1 MDAIL
6 ASHVHMYLGF
16 LLGEDGAVTA
26 CDGDEV
32 AQAQCT
38 QKSNSLTNINDWSEL
53 GACIC

>member
-1 MDAIL
+1 MDAML
-6 ASHVHMYLGF
+6 ASHVHVYLSF

-26 CDGDEV
+26 CDGEEV

-38 QKSNSLTNINDWSEL
+38 PKSLTNINDWSEL

>member
-1 MDAIL
+1 MDAIF